1 MNYNKFI
8 NSEISNFKVKGFSRR
23 FTPIYRYQ
31 ESFPFSK
38 VEFENTSNSPQVLPD
53 ANTQIW
59 CSNDYLNMS
68 HHPKVIDEMISVI
81 KKVGTGSGGTR
92 NISGTTPYHNELE
105 KKLADFHEREKALVF
120 TSAYVAN
127 QSTISTLCKKIKN
140 IHVFSDE
147 LNHASLI
154 EGIQNSKAN
163 YSIFR
168 HNDLTHLEEL
178 LKAYEYDQPKIII
191 FESLYSMDGTETNV
205 AEYVKLAKKYNAL
218 TYLDEVH
225 AVGLYG
231 KGGRGV
237 AFKNNVSENVDIING
252 TLAKGFGQ
260 IGGYIVG
267 NENLIEFIRCFT
279 PGFIFTTS
287 IMPSIAAAASASIDI
302 VEKSDELRK
311 NIFSKAIYLRLKLKE
326 IGIPFINSNS
336 HIVPL
341 LVYKTEIAKRFSKKL
356 LEEYNCY
363 VQPIFYPT
371 VPKESARLR
380 ITITPK
386 HSYTDIDNLVIA
398 IQNIWLKEHKTS
410 LKHKLNSVAI

>member
-1 MNYNKFI
+1 MDYNNFI
-8 NSEISNFKVKGFSRR
+8 DNEISEFKEKGFSRT
-23 FTPIYRYQ
+23 FTPIYRYKD
-31 ESFPFSK
+31 SFPFSK
-38 VEFENTSNSPQVLPD
+38 VEFEVKKSISQLLPD
-53 ANTQIW
+53 QNTQIW

-68 HHPKVIDEMISVI
+68 HHPEVIDRMISVI
-81 KKVGTGSGGTR
+81 KEVGTGSGGTR

-105 KKLADFHEREKALVF
+105 KKLATFHEREKALVF

-154 EGIQNSKAN
+154 EGIQNSKAS
-163 YSIFR
+163 YSIFK
-168 HNDLTHLEEL
+168 HNNLSHLEDL
-178 LKAYEYDQPKIII
+178 LKSYDYDQPKIII
-191 FESLYSMDGTETNV
+191 FESLYSMDGTKTNV
-205 AEYVKLAKKYNAL
+205 SEYVKLAKKYNAL

-237 AFKNNVSENVDIING
+237 AHKYKVSDKVDIING

-267 NENLIEFIRCFT
+267 NRNLIEFIRCFT
-279 PGFIFTTS
+279 SGFIFTTS
-287 IMPSIAAAASASIDI
+287 IMPSVAAAASKSIEL
-302 VEKSDELRK
+302 VKKSDDLRK
-311 NIFSKAIYLRLKLKE
+311 NIFSKAKYFRSKLKNL
-326 IGIPFINSNS
+326 GVPFIDSDS
-336 HIVPL
+336 HIIPL
-341 LVYKTEIAKRFSKKL
+341 LVNDTEKAKSFSEELLKKH
-356 LEEYNCY
+356 NCY

-371 VPKESARLR
+371 VPKNSARLR

-386 HSYTDIDNLVIA
+386 HSYSDIDNLLGA
-398 IQNIWLKEHKTS
+398 IQDIWFKSKKRKVKTTF
-410 LKHKLNSVAI
+410 NSVAI